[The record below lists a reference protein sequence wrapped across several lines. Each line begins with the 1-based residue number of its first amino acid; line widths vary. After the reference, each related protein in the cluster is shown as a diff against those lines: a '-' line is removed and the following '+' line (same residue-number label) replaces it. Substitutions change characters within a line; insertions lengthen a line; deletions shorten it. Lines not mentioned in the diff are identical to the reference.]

1 MSSSIGSSS
10 LDDAVSAQYLALPY
24 PERRP
29 ADEDRRLVVGSPS
42 HWREIDH
49 YLFGGRR
56 DWTRPFRAL
65 IAGGGTGDAAIMLA
79 QQLADI
85 GCPAELVHLDPS
97 PAARQVAEARAA
109 RRGLSLAFVTGR
121 IEALPELG
129 LGRFDYIDCCGVLHH
144 LADPPAALAT
154 LVQALAPGG
163 GLGLMV
169 YGRHGRSGVYEMQ
182 ALLRAVAGGGTGAPK
197 ERVAI
202 GRRLLAELPASNLLR
217 RNPQIQDHVD
227 GGDAGFFDLLL
238 HPRDRAYDVP
248 ELARLIAGA
257 GLAIA
262 AFIEP
267 MRYDPA
273 TYVRHPEL
281 RRRFAALDP
290 VARAAAAE
298 LIACA
303 MTRHVVYAAPEAR
316 PAAEPAD
323 DAIPVWRAGT
333 ADAMAK
339 AIGPNGVLEARDGL
353 LDLRLAMPPQ
363 AALVAGLADGRRTWA
378 ELVTAV
384 AERSRK
390 PEAAAATLVD
400 GVYRSLSAANL
411 LLLSRTPTAQ

>member
-1 MSSSIGSSS
+1 MPSSI
-10 LDDAVSAQYLALPY
+10 DAAVGAQYEALPY

-49 YLFGGRR
+49 YLFAGRR
-56 DWTRPFRAL
+56 DWSRPFRAL

-97 PAARQVAEARAA
+97 TAARAVAEARAA
-109 RRGLSLAFVTGR
+109 RRGLHLTFVTGA
-121 IEALPELG
+121 IEALPDLG

-144 LADPPAALAT
+144 LADPPAALAI
-154 LVQALAPGG
+154 LAAALAPGG

-169 YGRHGRSGVYEMQ
+169 YGRYGRSGVYEMQ
-182 ALLRAVAGGGTGAPK
+182 ALLRLVAADGAPK
-197 ERVAI
+197 DRVAL
-202 GRRLLAELPASNLLR
+202 GRRLLAELPASNLLL
-217 RNPQIQDHVD
+217 RNLQVRDHVE

-248 ELARLIAGA
+248 ELAALLAGA
-257 GLAIA
+257 GLQPT

-281 RRRFAALDP
+281 RRRLAGLDS
-290 VARAAAAE
+290 VGRAAAAE

-303 MTRHVVYAAPEAR
+303 MTRHVVYAAPDGR
-316 PAAEPAD
+316 QPAAPAD
-323 DAIPVWRAGT
+323 DAIPVWRTGTGSAVAQALGT
-333 ADAMAK
+333 A
-339 AIGPNGVLEARDGL
+339 GVLAARDGL
-353 LDLRLAMPPQ
+353 LELRLALPPQ
-363 AALVAGLADGRRTWA
+363 AALVAELVDGRRTWG
-378 ELVTAV
+378 ELIGAV
-384 AERSRK
+384 AARTGK
-390 PEAAAATLVD
+390 APPAAAHLVEA
-400 GVYRSLSAANL
+400 VYRGLTSTNQ
-411 LLLSRTPTAQ
+411 LLLSRTPA